1 MLKHIAL
8 FLLLCLAIAAGAFFY
23 LSRGDTA
30 RLTVE
35 QLSGREPKMT
45 APRRELLPTVK
56 IAEPIGWK
64 AGEKPRAAAG
74 LTVERFADGLSHPR
88 SLLRLPNGDILV
100 AETASPPRDVPGIK
114 GLVMGLLMGRAGAEI
129 ASPNRIILLRDTDR
143 DGKAE
148 QRHVLLSGLDSPYGM
163 ALANDTLYVANS
175 NALMAFPYKAGDTK
189 ITVKGR
195 KILNLPNQQPNFHW
209 TRSLLAGPDGSLL
222 YVGIGSASNI
232 GEFGLDKEDN
242 RAAILEVNP
251 KSGDYRIFAS
261 GLRNP
266 VGMDWEPNSGELWAV
281 VNERDMLGSD
291 LVPDY
296 LTRVEFGAFYGWPW
310 NYWGGYEDK
319 RVQPERPELREYTH
333 RPDFGLGAHTAP
345 LGLSFAKDAKL
356 GAAFANGAFVGL
368 HGSWNRKPLAGY
380 KVVFVQFGSN
390 GKPQGKPVDLLTGFL
405 TKDGEAKGRPV
416 DVTADASGALLVSDD
431 TGGIIWRVSNAR
443 TGAAKDSS
451 RSSAPLPAGE

>member
-45 APRRELLPTVK
+45 APRREMIPTTG
-56 IAEPIGWK
+56 IAKPIGWK
-64 AGEKPRAAAG
+64 AGEKPAAAKG
-74 LTVERFADGLSHPR
+74 LVVDRFADGLAHPR
-88 SLLRLPNGDILV
+88 AMFRLPNGDILV
-100 AETASPPRDVPGIK
+100 AETASPPRKVGGIT
-114 GLVMGLLMGRAGAEI
+114 GLVMGWLMGEAGAD
-129 ASPNRIILLRDTDR
+129 APSPNRIVLLRDADK

-148 QRHVLLSGLDSPYGM
+148 ARHVLLEGLNSPYGM
-163 ALANDTLYVANS
+163 ALVGDTLYVANTD
-175 NALMAFPYKAGDTK
+175 ALIAFPYKDGDTK
-189 ITVKGR
+189 IADKGR
-195 KILNLPNQQPNFHW
+195 KILNLPKQAPNFHW
-209 TRSLLAGPDGSLL
+209 SRNLVASPDGSRL
-222 YVGIGSASNI
+222 YVAVGSASNI
-232 GEFGLDKEDN
+232 GEYGLDKEDY
-242 RAAILEVNP
+242 RAAILEVDP
-251 KSGDYRIFAS
+251 KTNDYRIFAS

-266 VGMDWEPNSGELWAV
+266 VGMAWEPNSGELWSV

-319 RVQPERPELREYTH
+319 RVEPGRPELREYTH

-356 GAAFANGAFVGL
+356 GAPFANGAFVAL

-380 KVVFVQFGSN
+380 KVVFVTFDAK
-390 GKPQGKPVDLLTGFL
+390 GKPQGLPVDLLTGFL
-405 TKDGEAKGRPV
+405 SKDDEAHGRPA
-416 DVTADASGALLVSDD
+416 DVAIDRAGALLVSDD
-431 TGGIIWRVSNAR
+431 TGGVIWRVSNPKA
-443 TGAAKDSS
+443 
-451 RSSAPLPAGE
+451 E